1 MIDGGVALRKLTIL
15 FFFIFCFTFLPFAEE
30 DDTLKIEASVNPK
43 NLSRGQEG
51 KVILKLTLVEGL
63 TINSQPSFTIEFSP
77 SEVLVFAKKT
87 FTDSDLEMEILE
99 EMGEEHLSLKDP
111 IEIPFTVSP
120 DAAGRRQ
127 RLEGKINYFVCS
139 KEEGWCLKSSSKF
152 SVSFSIQA
160 TSVEKDLPF

>member
-1 MIDGGVALRKLTIL
+1 VALRKLAIF

-63 TINSQPSFTIEFSP
+63 TINAQPSFTVE
-77 SEVLVFAKKT
+77 
-87 FTDSDLEMEILE
+87 DSDMEMEILE

-139 KEEGWCLKSSSKF
+139 KEEGWCLKASSKF
-152 SVSFSIQA
+152 SVSFSIQ
-160 TSVEKDLPF
+160 

>member
-1 MIDGGVALRKLTIL
+1 LRKLAIL
-15 FFFIFCFTFLPFAEE
+15 IFFIFCFTFLPFAEE

-43 NLSRGQEG
+43 SLSKGQAG

-63 TINSQPSFTIEFSP
+63 TINPQPSFTIEFGP
-77 SEVLVFAKKT
+77 NEVIVFAKKT
-87 FTDSDLEMEILE
+87 FTDTDLAMEILE
-99 EMGEEHLSLKDP
+99 DMGEEHLSLKDP

-120 DAAGRRQ
+120 DAAGGKQ

-139 KEEGWCLKSSSKF
+139 KEEGWCLKSNSKF

-160 TSVEKDLPF
+160 KSVEKESPSS